1 MNNKYEIDNL
11 DRQILTIL
19 LNEAR
24 TPFIEIARS
33 LSVSGG
39 TVHQR
44 MDRMK
49 ASGLVKGSSLSLDL
63 SVLGFDVTVF
73 LGIHLISSK
82 DTNRVIKSLELLD
95 EVVEAYYTTGNYAL
109 LVKVHTKSIKDFHH
123 FLINKLQAI
132 DEIQATES
140 FISLSQPISR
150 SISVSE
156 LQGY

>member
-1 MNNKYEIDNL
+1 MTVKYEIDTL

-24 TPFIEIARS
+24 TPFIEIART

-39 TVHQR
+39 TIHQR
-44 MDRMK
+44 VDRMK
-49 ASGLVKGSSLSLDL
+49 ASGLIKGSSLSLDL
-63 SVLGFDVTVF
+63 TILGFDVTVF
-73 LGIHLISSK
+73 LGIHLVSSK
-82 DTNRVIKSLELLD
+82 ATNRVIRKLEELS

-109 LVKVHTKSIKDFHH
+109 LVKVHTKNIKNFHE

-140 FISLSQPISR
+140 FTSLSQPINR
-150 SISVSE
+150 SISSKE
-156 LQGY
+156 L

>member
-1 MNNKYEIDNL
+1 MTVKYEIDTL

-24 TPFIEIARS
+24 TPFIEIART

-39 TVHQR
+39 TIHQR
-44 MDRMK
+44 VDRMK
-49 ASGLVKGSSLSLDL
+49 ASGLIKGSSLSLDL
-63 SVLGFDVTVF
+63 TILGFDVTVF
-73 LGIHLISSK
+73 LGIHLVSSK
-82 DTNRVIKSLELLD
+82 ATNRVIRKLEELS

-109 LVKVHTKSIKDFHH
+109 LVKVHTKNIKNFHE

-140 FISLSQPISR
+140 FISLSQPINR
-150 SISVSE
+150 SISSKE
-156 LQGY
+156 L